1 MPTIPPRLP
10 QKRMHLIDTD
20 QDYTVIKVA
29 EWKVVRSTSEYRK
42 ALSSAS
48 FSQATIYDHEGVFVE
63 TYEEE

>member
-1 MPTIPPRLP
+1 
-10 QKRMHLIDTD
+10 MHLIDTD